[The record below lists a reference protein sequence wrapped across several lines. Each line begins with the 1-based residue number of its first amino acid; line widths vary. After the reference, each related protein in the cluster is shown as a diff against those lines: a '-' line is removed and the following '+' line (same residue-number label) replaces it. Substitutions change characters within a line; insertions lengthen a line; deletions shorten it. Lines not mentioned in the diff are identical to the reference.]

1 MRINVLR
8 GQINIIDILFG
19 AHFPAVQV
27 AVGMVAHSVA
37 FGKNALI
44 DFGIMVNVAAK
55 AEERGFG
62 VVFGQI
68 VEHPF
73 GDVRCGPV
81 IERQIER
88 FGRIFNL
95 PLESREE
102 SADKLWRMV
111 YYSNHKCR
119 FLQAAKLTQTKT

>member
-8 GQINIIDILFG
+8 GQIDIVDILFG
-19 AHFPAVQV
+19 AYLPPVQV
-27 AVGMVAHSVA
+27 AVGMIAH
-37 FGKNALI
+37 GMPLGDNALI
-44 DFGIMVNVAAK
+44 DFGIMVDIAAK
-55 AEERGFG
+55 AEESGFG

-73 GDVRCGPV
+73 CNVGRGAV

-102 SADKLWRMV
+102 TPHKLWRMV
-111 YYSNHKCR
+111 NYSNH
-119 FLQAAKLTQTKT
+119 LLIKLRQQKYQ